1 MININLVHNQIPNE
15 IDIPKSKNSYKRL
28 TLISIF
34 SLLSLILL
42 SYIFYSF
49 TAHYLKYKTNSIKT
63 MSDEKVSKTAKT
75 ASKTQ
80 IKPKTNIM
88 KKKKMPAKTDKVKQ
102 PNISKTTNSKPIF
115 SFNVSLNNMAEKP
128 IKKEKQKN
136 PALKSNKTNEQKG
149 NSKIVDAQK
158 KLYSITIITKCRT
171 QTNRLKKLLNSKNI
185 ISKTTKKLYRS
196 KILYDVYVGG
206 LSSYDETM
214 KFKKALIEK
223 GYSVFSIKNINL
235 FYYLNIAKNI
245 DKSLK
250 NKYAAIWN
258 KTEFKIILSKH
269 IKKFYHYETICR
281 LNQDSIN
288 ILKKRGY
295 FIRMEKQSG
304 V

>member
-15 IDIPKSKNSYKRL
+15 IDIPKSKDGYKRL

-34 SLLSLILL
+34 SLFSLILL
-42 SYIFYSF
+42 FYIFYSF

-63 MSDEKVSKTAKT
+63 MSAEKISKTAKI

-80 IKPKTNIM
+80 TKPKANIV
-88 KKKKMPAKTDKVKQ
+88 KRDKIPAKIDKVKQ
-102 PNISKTTNSKPIF
+102 PSINNTMNSKPIF
-115 SFNVSLNNMAEKP
+115 SFNVALNNMAEKP
-128 IKKEKQKN
+128 IKREKQKN
-136 PALKSNKTNEQKG
+136 HVPKSYKIDKQKK
-149 NSKIVDAQK
+149 SSRIIEAQK
-158 KLYSITIITKCRT
+158 KIYSITIITRCRA

-245 DKSLK
+245 DESLK
-250 NKYAAIWN
+250 NSYMAIWN
-258 KTEFKIILSKH
+258 KTEFKIILYKH
-269 IKKFYHYETICR
+269 IKKSYHYETICR
-281 LNQDSIN
+281 LDQDFIN
-288 ILKKRGY
+288 ILKKRNY
-295 FIRMEKQSG
+295 FIRMKR
-304 V
+304 